1 MFSLGRPCVWLEHPL
16 TEIHLDQK
24 NFGKKIWCK
33 NFGGKNWC
41 KKVGEKIWDKKIL
54 GQKDL
59 AQKQIG

>member
-1 MFSLGRPCVWLEHPL
+1 M
-16 TEIHLDQK
+16 DQK

-33 NFGGKNWC
+33 NFGGKIWC

>member
-1 MFSLGRPCVWLEHPL
+1 M
-16 TEIHLDQK
+16 DQK

-41 KKVGEKIWDKKIL
+41 KKDGEKIWDKKIL